1 MFMQYYMQLA
11 QVFANAA
18 LCDDAVLIAAVE
30 LLREVANGEEA
41 DTGAL
46 KLALDAAYAED
57 MRNMGGY
64 EEAADEVLAREQLRE
79 AVYLFDEDCTDR
91 ALHELTLGIVQRQRG
106 IYVIYGE

>member
-46 KLALDAAYAED
+46 KLAMDEVYEQD
-57 MRNMGGY
+57 MRDAGGRR
-64 EEAADEVLAREQLRE
+64 AADSLLAREALRE
-79 AVYLFDEDCTDR
+79 ALYLFDEECDDR
-91 ALHELTLGIVQRQRG
+91 ALHELTLGIVQRQRA